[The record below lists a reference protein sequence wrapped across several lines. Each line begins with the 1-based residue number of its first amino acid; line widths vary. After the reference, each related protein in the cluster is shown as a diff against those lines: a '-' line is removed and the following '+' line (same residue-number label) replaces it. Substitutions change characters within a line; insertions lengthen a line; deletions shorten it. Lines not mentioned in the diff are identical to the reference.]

1 MPDQA
6 TEHAVLIPAQPAML
20 VLGDRRIPVP
30 EWPLAPSVAERNT
43 IELVRTEDDQLV
55 IAPKP
60 RTAASMIL
68 QALFAFIC
76 ITLPT
81 LFATLFELPV
91 WLGLA
96 LTTVIALVF
105 VLFIRGQLS
114 RLRWARFDRRS
125 GRLVME
131 RKIGFN
137 RTVRVELDEPL
148 TSILAIQLLYNGHHS
163 VTEPQGAGEQQT
175 TSHRTFYGYELNL
188 LIDGRY
194 APRFCLVSL
203 ADWAWIREAGRS
215 IGEFLGVPV
224 IDALRHGA

>member
-20 VLGDRRIPVP
+20 VLGDRRIPVH

-43 IELVRTEDDQLV
+43 LELVRTEDDQLV

-60 RTAASMIL
+60 RTGASIVV
-68 QALFAFIC
+68 QALFAFVC

-81 LFATLFELPV
+81 LVATLFELPG
-91 WLGLA
+91 WLGVA
-96 LTTVIALVF
+96 LTVLIAAVF

-125 GRLVME
+125 GRLVIE
-131 RKIGFN
+131 RKIGFK
-137 RTVRVELDEPL
+137 RKVRVELDEPL
-148 TSILAIQLLYNGHHS
+148 TSILAVQLLYNGRHS
-163 VTEPQGAGEQQT
+163 VTEPQGAGDQQT
-175 TSHRTFYGYELNL
+175 ITHREFYGYELNL
-188 LIDGRY
+188 LVDGRH
-194 APRFCLVSL
+194 APRWSLVSM

-224 IDALRHGA
+224 IDALRHGG

>member
-30 EWPLAPSVAERNT
+30 EWPLAPSVVERNT
-43 IELVRTEDDQLV
+43 LELVRTEDDQLV

-60 RTAASMIL
+60 RTGASIIA
-68 QALFAFIC
+68 QTLFAFIC
-76 ITLPT
+76 ITLQT
-81 LFATLFELPV
+81 LFATLLELPV

-96 LTTVIALVF
+96 LTALIAVVF
-105 VLFIRGQLS
+105 VMFIRSQLS

-125 GRLVME
+125 GRLVLE
-131 RKIGFN
+131 RKIGFK
-137 RTVRVELDEPL
+137 RKILVEFDEPL
-148 TSILAIQLLYNGHHS
+148 TSILAIQLLYNGRHS
-163 VTEPQGAGEQQT
+163 VTEAQGAGEQQT

-188 LIDGRY
+188 LIDGQY
-194 APRFCLVSL
+194 APRFCLVSV
-203 ADWAWIREAGRS
+203 ADGAWIREAGWS

-224 IDALRHGA
+224 INAMRHGW

>member
-1 MPDQA
+1 
-6 TEHAVLIPAQPAML
+6 
-20 VLGDRRIPVP
+20 
-30 EWPLAPSVAERNT
+30 
-43 IELVRTEDDQLV
+43 
-55 IAPKP
+55 
-60 RTAASMIL
+60 
-68 QALFAFIC
+68 
-76 ITLPT
+76 
-81 LFATLFELPV
+81 
-91 WLGLA
+91 
-96 LTTVIALVF
+96 
-105 VLFIRGQLS
+105 
-114 RLRWARFDRRS
+114 
-125 GRLVME
+125 VME